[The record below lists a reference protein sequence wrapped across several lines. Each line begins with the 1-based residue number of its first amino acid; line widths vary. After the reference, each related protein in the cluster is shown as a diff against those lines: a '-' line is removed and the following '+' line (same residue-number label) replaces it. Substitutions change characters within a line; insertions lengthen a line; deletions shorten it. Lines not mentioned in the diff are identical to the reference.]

1 MILRWVIIGDID
13 GVKVEDT
20 YANVINNGFRE
31 PDKTKNGLMTVFRM
45 FNGIK
50 IPLTGFGACIE
61 QALNHALNNHISENY
76 KLTNLYLYND
86 GDGGLK
92 EVSISDYI

>member
-20 YANVINNGFRE
+20 FANVINNGFRDQ
-31 PDKTKNGLMTVFRM
+31 DKTKNGLMTVYRM
-45 FNGIK
+45 FYGIK
-50 IPLTGFGACIE
+50 IPIIGFGSCIE

-76 KLTNLYLYND
+76 KPTHLYLYNID
-86 GDGGLK
+86 DGGLK

>member
-20 YANVINNGFRE
+20 FANVINNGFRN
-31 PDKTKNGLMTVFRM
+31 PDKTKNALITIYRR
-45 FNGIK
+45 FNDVS

-76 KLTNLYLYND
+76 KPTNLYLYNID
-86 GDGGLK
+86 DGGLK